1 MPAIAAPPPPDVEPA
16 APGAGPQAT
25 GAEQARLANFFF
37 RSVLEQVSEGTL
49 ILSADANAPQGPRV
63 MFQNT
68 PMAVM
73 AGVDPVNGLRD
84 RPITQLTSSPDEA
97 SELLEAVR
105 TAAQRDSAEWIGGLK
120 TGFSGKVRRCR
131 WRVRAVR
138 NNHGV
143 LLNFTVIVSPHEVE
157 APAVTVAPQT
167 PAGGTDATRRLR
179 NENLAFAAR
188 GMAHDVNNILGI
200 IGVRVSEAMLMLPHG
215 HEARGVMEEALS
227 AVRRG
232 QGLTSGVLHLAKDMP
247 AKIEPV
253 DMLQLIR
260 ETAAVVRGGT
270 AVSIDIHGEP
280 RLHAALADAGRIGQV
295 LQNLIINGIQSMEKA
310 GRMEIIARN
319 TVLSHG
325 DPKLAPGRYVE
336 IIVRDRGC
344 GMTPDVLAKLF
355 KESVTTK
362 ENGNGV
368 GLTTC
373 QRIIEDHG
381 GDIRVSSLMGTGTE
395 FTFFLPATQLS
406 PAAKKASPGQSLVM
420 GQGTILLVDDE
431 PELLMATVA
440 VLKRCGYHVYAAQSG
455 EQGVVYYQQ
464 LARANNPAD
473 VVIMD
478 LTLAGGLSGEEAMH
492 EMRAFD
498 PRAKIIASSGD
509 LLDQM
514 RMELLSKGFA
524 EVLPKPYVAST
535 LSEIVHSVLAMGRR
549 TLSGRAA

>member
-1 MPAIAAPPPPDVEPA
+1 MPVLADPPLPEAESPTS
-16 APGAGPQAT
+16 GATSQT
-25 GAEQARLANFFF
+25 GAVDQAKLANFFF
-37 RSVLEQVSEGTL
+37 RSVLEQVTEGTL
-49 ILSADANAPQGPRV
+49 ILSADLNGPLGPRI

-68 PMAVM
+68 PMAVL

-84 RPITQLTSSPDEA
+84 VPLAKLAA
-97 SELLEAVR
+97 SAEDAAELLQAVR
-105 TAAQRDSAEWIGGLK
+105 TASLRDSAEWVGGLK
-120 TGFSGKVRRCR
+120 TAYSGRVRRCQ

-143 LLNFTVIVSPHEVE
+143 LLNFTVIVNPHVVDT
-157 APAVTVAPQT
+157 APAT
-167 PAGGTDATRRLR
+167 PAAAPAATGMDATRRLR

-200 IGVRVSEAMLMLPHG
+200 IGIRVSEAILMLPHG
-215 HEARGVMEEALS
+215 HEARAVMEEALC

-232 QGLTSGVLHLAKDMP
+232 QGLTSGVLQLAKDMP

-253 DMLQLIR
+253 DMHQLIR

-270 AVSIDIHGEP
+270 AVRIDIHAEP
-280 RLHAALADAGRIGQV
+280 SLHAALADIGRIGQV
-295 LQNLIINGIQSMEKA
+295 LQNLIINGIQAMEKA
-310 GRMEIIARN
+310 GCMEIIARN
-319 TVLSHG
+319 TTMSHG
-325 DPKLAPGRYVE
+325 DHKLAPGRYVE

-344 GMTPDVLAKLF
+344 GMTPEVLAKLF
-355 KESVTTK
+355 KETITTK

-381 GDIRVSSLMGTGTE
+381 GDIRVSSMVGTGTE
-395 FTFFLPATQLS
+395 FTFFLPATHLP
-406 PAAKKASPGQSLVM
+406 PAVKKSQAGQSLIS

-431 PELLMATVA
+431 PELLMATAA
-440 VLKRCGYHVYAAQSG
+440 VLRRCGYHVYAANSG

-464 LARANNPAD
+464 LARADQPAD
-473 VVIMD
+473 AVIMD
-478 LTLAGGLSGEEAMH
+478 LTLAGGLSGEEAMR
-492 EMRAFD
+492 EIRAYD

-514 RMELLSKGFA
+514 RVELLAKGFA
-524 EVLPKPYVAST
+524 EVLPKPYVAAT
-535 LSEIVHSVLAMGRR
+535 LSETVHRVLN
-549 TLSGRAA
+549 LSTRRAA